1 MEVGGPLY
9 EIDTEAVA
17 TFEASASTT
26 GDESNV
32 EVPPSPSEKEEVAAS
47 SSSQPR
53 RKSSIKFLGKEGWAL
68 LLSGQSAASSAGSVT
83 AVSTSAASSSSSVTS
98 VITNDPLVMNP
109 MYGRPQFSEE
119 EMEALIMGGATL
131 APEVLSLS
139 SGAKFK

>member
-17 TFEASASTT
+17 TFEAAASTT

-53 RKSSIKFLGKEGWAL
+53 RKSSIKFLGKEGWAQ
-68 LLSGQSAASSAGSVT
+68 LLSGQSAASSAGSSGT
-83 AVSTSAASSSSSVTS
+83 ASVASSPSSVTS

-109 MYGRPQFSEE
+109 MYGRPQFTEE